1 MRDWVV
7 AADKESEQEAS
18 SQQIEKAIKENL
30 RKKQNKDAQRA
41 QKINVFGFE
50 FFAAG
55 TNQKRSCHYSEKVTG
70 SIGTCGPSG

>member
-1 MRDWVV
+1 MALAGEKDLRDWVV

-41 QKINVFGFE
+41 QK
-50 FFAAG
+50 
-55 TNQKRSCHYSEKVTG
+55 
-70 SIGTCGPSG
+70 